1 MPFVHHKHTPE
12 GSHTHEETL
21 QIVQKGIEDLTDPVL
36 LQEIQALASAYGNV
50 FAGLSRAA
58 TTARNAMVASQQIGN
73 VDLRAFQEV
82 FAREVVQNLNRS
94 LVDVTDDVRQQVL
107 VDAERAV
114 QELPSSIRLQ
124 MSFNATDPRAIQW
137 AQTRAGSLIKQI
149 ETEALTAVRGIIGE
163 ALGGQFTV
171 VGAAQ
176 RISRVVGLHDRWQN
190 AVDNLYDREFDR
202 LQELFPDLSIDAIQE
217 LAEERALTYRQ
228 QLIDS
233 RALTIARTEIIA
245 SQNTGQLISWLQA
258 SDNGLLDL
266 NQAQKEWVTGPD
278 GWVNINVCPVCLEL
292 GGQRVPVLSVFSN
305 GEASPPAHPNC
316 RCNMNLVVL
325 TGLE

>member
-1 MPFVHHKHTPE
+1 MPFVKHLPTYP
-12 GSHTHEETL
+12 HTHEDAL
-21 QIVQKGIEDLTDPVL
+21 QPLQKGIEDLTDPVL
-36 LQEIQALASAYGNV
+36 LQEIQALASLYETV

-58 TTARNAMVASQQIGN
+58 TTARNAMITSQQIGS

-94 LVDVTDDVRQQVL
+94 LTDVTDETRDQLLRDTERAIQELPQSLSMKMTFDATDV
-107 VDAERAV
+107 RAV
-114 QELPSSIRLQ
+114 Q
-124 MSFNATDPRAIQW
+124 W
-137 AQTRAGSLIKQI
+137 AKTRSGSLIKQI
-149 ETEALTAVRGIIGE
+149 ETEALTAVRSIIGE
-163 ALGGQFTV
+163 ALGGGFTV
-171 VGAAQ
+171 VGAAS
-176 RISRVVGLHDRWQN
+176 RISRVIGLHDRWQN

-217 LAEERALTYRQ
+217 MAEERALTYRQ
-228 QLIDS
+228 QLIES
-233 RALTIARTEIIA
+233 RSLTIARTEIIA

-258 SDNGLLDL
+258 SDNGFLDL
-266 NQAQKEWVTGPD
+266 SQALKEWVTGPD
-278 GWVNINVCPVCLEL
+278 GWENISVCPICLEL

-305 GEASPPAHPNC
+305 GEATPPAHPNC